1 MEEMSAQMKAVSE
14 DKDKWVQKSIQGDQ
28 QIKKLN
34 DVSGWV
40 VR

>member
-1 MEEMSAQMKAVSE
+1 MKAVSE